1 MQRLIDADALKESI
15 DEHVYLVHH
24 GFNETEYGCTQYG
37 IHQIIDDAQTIDA
50 VPQWIPCSERLP
62 DRIGRYLVYSTTIP
76 VWKHHILNY
85 DPEYDQWFWDGLR
98 SEECDIKVLAWMPL
112 PEPYEGDKK

>member
-1 MQRLIDADALKESI
+1 MRLIDADALKEYVGRVQLNSREKI
-15 DEHVYLVHH
+15 
-24 GFNETEYGCTQYG
+24 FNL
-37 IHQIIDDAQTIDA
+37 IDAQPTIDA
-50 VPQWIPCSERLP
+50 EPQWIPCSERLP